1 MVGLRSIRSKCA
13 SVLSLRPAGV
23 LKSQTAGVVLAL
35 RSTAQ
40 KLARAARRLSHLL
53 STRLSH
59 GLARLR
65 RITALQPSDAIVR
78 PLRPGRVR
86 DFVTRFHPLVAASQR
101 WGAWAADARGFW
113 IMHQEAGGRKRGAE
127 QTKDVDALGSAEKE
141 HEALV
146 RAAEKSL
153 RKVGRVYHGRV
164 EAAARR
170 LGKAQAH
177 KARRLCRRNGVL
189 LYEDRIQTPRGVAR
203 FADGPVQATVHFPPF
218 IREPHVMVDTPGF
231 VSVVLCRPRAA
242 AEFVERINQAVALAP
257 QVAALQA
264 YKVSEALA
272 RLESIQLERDEQIVA
287 AEGRLEA
294 ARRSFVSQD
303 SASSG

>member
-1 MVGLRSIRSKCA
+1 MVGLRSIWSKCA
-13 SVLSLRPAGV
+13 SVLSLRPARG

-40 KLARAARRLSHLL
+40 KVVRAARRLSHPLIA
-53 STRLSH
+53 RLSH
-59 GLARLR
+59 GLARLQ
-65 RITALQPSDAIVR
+65 RITAAHQSEVIMH
-78 PLRPGRVR
+78 PLRSGRVR
-86 DFVTRFHPLVAASQR
+86 DFVTRFHPLGAASQR
-101 WGAWAADARGFW
+101 WITWAADARGFW
-113 IMHQEAGGRKRGAE
+113 VMHQEAGGRKRVVE

-141 HEALV
+141 QEALV

-153 RKVGRVYHGRV
+153 RKVHRVYHRRV

-177 KARRLCRRNGVL
+177 KARCLYRRNGVL

-218 IREPHVMVDTPGF
+218 ILEPHVMVDTPGF
-231 VSVVLCRPRAA
+231 VSVILCRPRAA
-242 AEFVERINQAVALAP
+242 EEFVDRINRAAALAP
-257 QVAALQA
+257 QVAAVQA
-264 YKVSEALA
+264 QIISEALA
-272 RLESIQLERDEQIVA
+272 RLESIQLERDEQIAA

-294 ARRSFVSQD
+294 ARRSLVSQG